1 MHDLLLT
8 NVRPPGRPGSPRSG
22 RGSGSPAGT
31 ARWWTAAGI
40 SVAER
45 AGNLLRAYVAA
56 GTSHI
61 RSHVDVDTVAGLTSL
76 LERASLLAYRSG
88 SRGDE
93 DLAAALELATFA
105 GARGDVFESGAA

>member
-1 MHDLLLT
+1 VVDGGGQQ
-8 NVRPPGRPGSPRSG
+8 VIPGLVDAHAHLDKTLWGLPWRLHTAGPGLAG
-22 RGSGSPAGT
+22 LIENEHRGLAE
-31 ARWWTAAGI
+31 RGI

-76 LERASLLAYRSG
+76 LERASLLA
-88 SRGDE
+88 
-93 DLAAALELATFA
+93 
-105 GARGDVFESGAA
+105 